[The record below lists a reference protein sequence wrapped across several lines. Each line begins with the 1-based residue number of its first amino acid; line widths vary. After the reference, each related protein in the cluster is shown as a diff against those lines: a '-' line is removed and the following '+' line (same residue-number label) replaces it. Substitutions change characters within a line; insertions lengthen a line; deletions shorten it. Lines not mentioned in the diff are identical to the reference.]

1 MDSDFLK
8 LTGYFDERQRTGGRF
23 LADELM
29 GLYERD
35 RIASSILLRGVG
47 GFGPRRILRTDR
59 SLSLSED
66 PPVVLTAVDSRPRI
80 ERLLESVRAIDKRGL
95 FTLERAHLLA
105 AGDEPAGPAEQHPD
119 ASKLTVYLGRK
130 QRVDGTSAHVAI
142 CALMHRRGLA
152 GASVFLGVDGTVR
165 GQRQRARFFGRNT
178 AVPTMIVVV
187 GDSAAL
193 AATLPEVA
201 RAVPDALLTV
211 ERVQV
216 CKRDGVTLA
225 APHALP
231 GADERGL
238 PLWQKLTVY
247 TSAAARHGGE
257 PIHRALARRLHRRP
271 TARGATA
278 LRGIWGFHGDHRPHG
293 DRLLALTRRVPV
305 ATIIIDTPAGIA
317 ESFAVVDELTAV
329 DGLVTS
335 EMVPAL
341 VTDGPHGRQIAGHRY

>member
-1 MDSDFLK
+1 MNNDCLK
-8 LTGYFDERQRTGGRF
+8 LTGYFDERQRIENRF
-23 LADELM
+23 VADELM
-29 GLYERD
+29 DLYERN
-35 RIASSILLRGVG
+35 RVASSILLRGVG

-66 PPVVLTAVDSRPRI
+66 PPVMVTAVDSRAGI
-80 ERLLESVRAIDKRGL
+80 EGLLASVRATGIRGL
-95 FTLERAHLLA
+95 FTLERAQLLA
-105 AGDEPAGPAEQHPD
+105 AGEVLAGPEHAD

-130 QRVDGTSAHVAI
+130 QRVDGTAAHVAI
-142 CALMHRRGLA
+142 CALMHRHGLA
-152 GASVFLGVDGTVR
+152 GASVFLGVDGTVF

-187 GDSAAL
+187 GDTAAL
-193 AATLPEVA
+193 TATLPEVT
-201 RAVPDALLTV
+201 RAVPDASLTV

-216 CKRDGVTLA
+216 CKRDGALLG

-231 GADERGL
+231 GSDERGL

-247 TSAAARHGGE
+247 TSAAARYDGE
-257 PIHRALARRLHRRP
+257 PIHRALARRLHQRP
-271 TARGATA
+271 GARGATV
-278 LRGIWGFHGDHRPHG
+278 LRGIWGFHGEHRPHG
-293 DRLLALTRRVPV
+293 DRLLTVTRRVPV

-317 ESFAVVDELTAV
+317 ESFSVVDELTGV

-341 VTDGPHGRQIAGHRY
+341 VTGGPAGVDVADHRY